1 MKLRVLEILK
11 EKGKTKY
18 WLYIR
23 LGFSYQNF
31 NNMVNN
37 KTQSIKFS
45 TLQALCEILECTPN
59 DLFDEYYTE

>member
-1 MKLRVLEILK
+1 MKLRILEILK
-11 EKGKTKY
+11 GKGKTKY

-37 KTQSIKFS
+37 KT
-45 TLQALCEILECTPN
+45 
-59 DLFDEYYTE
+59 